1 MAGKKG
7 RLPGGG
13 DIRPTQVSIA
23 PKLGWSCPLSEWT
36 LASGVRASVFP
47 LHGAHWAQDHPAS
60 SCQVLL
66 PVPIH
71 HPQSR
76 LQAFA
81 QEAPPPP
88 LAQPLKLS
96 SSPHTPGIS
105 PGGRSW
111 LRAVRTPVLGAGR
124 LQQVRAVPRV
134 FKTGVG
140 SRRGTAGAHVAC

>member
-7 RLPGGG
+7 RLPGGS

-36 LASGVRASVFP
+36 LAPGVRASVCP
-47 LHGAHWAQDHPAS
+47 LRGAHWAQDHPAS

-71 HPQSR
+71 HPQSC

-81 QEAPPPP
+81 QEAPPLPWP
-88 LAQPLKLS
+88 SPS
-96 SSPHTPGIS
+96 SSAPVPTPLEA
-105 PGGRSW
+105 PQRSW

-140 SRRGTAGAHVAC
+140 SGRGTAGAHVAC